1 MTRRDHFVARP
12 KEGMPD
18 ELDDFVRAV
27 SKDDVFPVKAEFLGD
42 GASQRPSAA
51 VGIKVRALE
60 RFTHGCKGFR
70 RRTQRIFVRGQ
81 LDDFRRLQTHLACQ
95 LLDRLAGFVGDKFQ
109 NMLVRGFPHRSLQ
122 FSVCQLLKEN
132 VAWGRSLEG
141 GRTSLRYVTLH

>member
-1 MTRRDHFVARP
+1 MAGRDHFVARP

-27 SKDDVFPVKAEFLGD
+27 SKDDVFPVKAEFVGD

-60 RFTHGCKGFR
+60 RLTHGCEGFW
-70 RRTQRIFVRGQ
+70 RRTERIFVRGQ
-81 LDDFRRLQTHLACQ
+81 LDDLRGLQTHFARQ

-109 NMLVRGFPHRSLQ
+109 NVLVRGFPHRTFTFFSLSA
-122 FSVCQLLKEN
+122 FKGERRWWSI
-132 VAWGRSLEG
+132 
-141 GRTSLRYVTLH
+141 T